1 MVRDEEH
8 HHVKKFDDDDNE
20 EEIRVEVNEINEKST
35 KKHMVEISH
44 IEKKPEEIKE
54 NPLQVERVFT
64 HKNKGLEKLKKMEQS
79 QYIKGVMQI
88 SELD

>member
-1 MVRDEEH
+1 VVRDEEH

-20 EEIRVEVNEINEKST
+20 EEIQVEVNEINEKST
-35 KKHMVEISH
+35 KKHISH
-44 IEKKPEEIKE
+44 IEKKPEEIKK
-54 NPLQVERVFT
+54 NPPKVERVFT